1 MIEPLNISEVLQNML
16 ADFIASLPG
25 VIAAMVVVVL
35 TLIAAGW
42 ISSAVRRGMQARK
55 SGHQPIRLVTKITYF
70 SILIFCI
77 VIALQ
82 QVGFNLTA
90 FLTGLGVV
98 GFTVGFALQ
107 DVSKNF
113 VSGLILIIQQPF
125 AIGDAIKVTDYG
137 GTIVAIDL
145 RSTEIHTWDGQV
157 VIIPNSD
164 FLTNPITN
172 YSRASRRRV
181 DLGIGVSYGSDL
193 EQVRKIALGS
203 LASVTGL
210 LDNPPPK
217 VQYEEFGASTINLTI
232 YFWIDALQSDPFTAK
247 DTAMVAIKAAF
258 ERNKIDMPFPTQRL
272 LLQEPNLP
280 GVSAQQE
287 TAP

>member
-1 MIEPLNISEVLQNML
+1 MIDFLNISEALQTMNFVDL
-16 ADFIASLPG
+16 LGG
-25 VIAAMVVVVL
+25 VVAAMVIMVL

-42 ISSAVRRGMQARK
+42 LSAAVRRGMQARK
-55 SGHQPIRLVTKITYF
+55 SGPQPIQLITKITRY
-70 SILIFCI
+70 SILIFGT

-98 GFTVGFALQ
+98 GFTIGFALQ

-113 VSGLILIIQQPF
+113 VSGLILILQQPF
-125 AIGDAIKVTDYG
+125 DIGDAIKVTDYG
-137 GTIVAIDL
+137 GTIIAIDL

-181 DLGIGVSYGSDL
+181 DLGIGVSYASDL
-193 EQVRKIALGS
+193 EQVRKIALES
-203 LASVTGL
+203 LVSVSGVL
-210 LDNPPPK
+210 ENPPPK
-217 VQYEEFGASTINLTI
+217 VQYEEFGASTVNLTI
-232 YFWIDALQSDPFTAK
+232 YFWIDTLQTDPFTAK
-247 DTAMVAIKAAF
+247 DRSLVAVKEAF
-258 ERNKIDMPFPTQRL
+258 DRNKIEMPFPTRQL
-272 LLQEPNLP
+272 LLEDSNSTSL
-280 GVSAQQE
+280 SAKPE
-287 TAP
+287 TAS

>member
-55 SGHQPIRLVTKITYF
+55 SGHQPIRLVTKITYY
-70 SILIFCI
+70 SILIFGI

-98 GFTVGFALQ
+98 GFTIGFALQ

>member
-1 MIEPLNISEVLQNML
+1 MTDTFNISEVLQTML
-16 ADFIASLPG
+16 ADFIHSLPG
-25 VIAAMVVVVL
+25 VIAAMVVMVL

-42 ISSAVRRGMQARK
+42 VSGAVRRGMQARK
-55 SGHQPIRLVTKITYF
+55 SGHQPIRLVTKITRY
-70 SILIFCI
+70 SVLIFGT

-98 GFTVGFALQ
+98 GFTIGFALQ

-137 GTIVAIDL
+137 GTIITIDL
-145 RSTEIHTWDGQV
+145 RSTEVHTWDGQV

-181 DLGIGVSYGSDL
+181 GLGIGVSYGSDL
-193 EQVRKIALGS
+193 EQVRQIALES
-203 LASVTGL
+203 LDSVAGL

-217 VQYEEFGASTINLTI
+217 VQYEEFGASTVNLTI
-232 YFWIDALQSDPFTAK
+232 YFWIDTLQTDPFIAK

-272 LLQEPNLP
+272 LLQEPNSP
-280 GVSAQQE
+280 GISAQQG
-287 TAP
+287 TPP

>member
-1 MIEPLNISEVLQNML
+1 MIDFLNISEALQTMNFVDL
-16 ADFIASLPG
+16 LGG
-25 VIAAMVVVVL
+25 VVAAMVIMVL

-42 ISSAVRRGMQARK
+42 ISGAVRRGMQARK
-55 SGHQPIRLVTKITYF
+55 SGPQPIQMITKITRY
-70 SILIFCI
+70 SILIFGT

-98 GFTVGFALQ
+98 GFTIGFALQ

-113 VSGLILIIQQPF
+113 VSGLILILQQPF
-125 AIGDAIKVTDYG
+125 DIGDAIKVTDYG
-137 GTIVAIDL
+137 GTIIAISL
-145 RSTEIHTWDGQV
+145 RSTEVHTWDGQV

-181 DLGIGVSYGSDL
+181 DLGIGVSYASDL
-193 EQVRKIALGS
+193 EQVRKIALES
-203 LASVTGL
+203 LVSVNGVL
-210 LDNPPPK
+210 ENPPPK
-217 VQYEEFGASTINLTI
+217 VQYEEFGASTVNLTI
-232 YFWIDALQSDPFTAK
+232 YFWIDTLQTDPFAAK
-247 DTAMVAIKAAF
+247 DTALVAVKQAF
-258 ERNKIDMPFPTQRL
+258 ERNNIEMPFPTRQL
-272 LLQEPNLP
+272 LLQEPNSTSL
-280 GVSAQQE
+280 SAKQE

>member
-25 VIAAMVVVVL
+25 VIAAMVIVVL

-42 ISSAVRRGMQARK
+42 ISSAVRRGMEARK
-55 SGHQPIRLVTKITYF
+55 SGIQPIRLVTKITRY
-70 SILIFCI
+70 SILIFGI
-77 VIALQ
+77 VMALQ

-137 GTIVAIDL
+137 GTIIAIDL

-181 DLGIGVSYGSDL
+181 DLEIGVSYGCDL

-217 VQYEEFGASTINLTI
+217 VQYEEFGASTVNLTL
-232 YFWIDALQSDPFTAK
+232 YFWIDTLQSDPFTAK
-247 DTAMVAIKAAF
+247 DTAMVAIKTAF
-258 ERNKIDMPFPTQRL
+258 EKNKIDMPFPTQRL
-272 LLQEPNLP
+272 LLQEPNSP
-280 GVSAQQE
+280 DISTQQG